1 MGWTAW
7 AWKTVVVL
15 AAGLMP
21 AQEDA
26 ARPGTGHRF
35 ACCDHTQGRVFIV
48 SGSGR
53 IEWDHPAPA
62 CNDLWVL
69 ADGNVLFDTGHGV
82 EEVDHAGK
90 VVFHYESTS
99 EIYACQRL
107 PDGNTL
113 VGECTAGRLLEVDRA
128 GKVVKE
134 IRLLPPGK
142 TGGHLTMRN
151 ARRLENGHYLVCHY
165 GEQVVR
171 EYDARGGL
179 VREIPARGGPHSAIR
194 LPGGNT
200 LIACG
205 DASLDP
211 AGVFEVD
218 GAGKT
223 VWQVKGNDLP
233 GISLKFMAGLHRLS
247 NGNTVMSNWLG
258 HGHLGQGPHVI
269 EVTPDRRVVWTF
281 ADHRVVKSVG
291 SVQVL
296 DDDHGPAGAP
306 LH

>member
-1 MGWTAW
+1 MSWIAW
-7 AWKTVVVL
+7 AWKSVVLL
-15 AAGLMP
+15 AAGLSL
-21 AQEDA
+21 AQDGATRLA
-26 ARPGTGHRF
+26 AGHRF
-35 ACCDHTQGRVFIV
+35 ACCDYTQGRVFIV
-48 SGSGR
+48 AASGR
-53 IEWDHPAPA
+53 IEWEYPAPS

-69 ADGNVLFDTGHGV
+69 ADGHVLFDTGHGV
-82 EEVDHAGK
+82 QEVDHAGN
-90 VVFHYESTS
+90 VLFRYESAS

-113 VGECTAGRLLEVDRA
+113 VGESTAGRLVEVDHS

-134 IRLLPPGK
+134 VRLLPPGK
-142 TGGHLTMRN
+142 SGGHLYMRN

-171 EYDARGGL
+171 EYDARGTL
-179 VREIPARGGPHSAIR
+179 IREIPARGGPHTAVR

-205 DASLDP
+205 DASPDP

-218 GAGKT
+218 SAGKT

-233 GISLKFMAGLHRLS
+233 GISLKFNAGLHRLS
-247 NGNTVMSNWLG
+247 NGHTVLSNWLG
-258 HGHLGQGPHVI
+258 HGHLGQGPHLI
-269 EVTPDRRVVWTF
+269 EVTPDRRVVWTY
-281 ADHRVVKSVG
+281 ADHRAVKSVA

-296 DDDHGPAGAP
+296 DDRGGAGVP